1 MARVQAEIMKQYV
14 RSQNLTSMYE
24 IMVTMKDMLKDV
36 LQQVIECELSE
47 ELGYK
52 ESERLECN
60 NRLKKLQRW

>member
-14 RSQNLTSMYE
+14 RSQNLTSMCE